1 MTDIPAT
8 QPQLQHVREAIAT
21 QQAWFNSAND
31 DPTLAITMVQKLVRE
46 RGASALADLVAGY
59 MVLCGQLVVETAQR
73 QKVTAD
79 EVLRIL
85 STHFASPASDGGA
98 QG

>member
-1 MTDIPAT
+1 MNDIPAT
-8 QPQLQHVREAIAT
+8 QPQLQHVRDAIAT

-31 DPTLAITMVQKLVRE
+31 DPTLAITLVESLVRE

-59 MVLCGQLVVETAQR
+59 MTLCGQLVVETAQR
-73 QKVTAD
+73 QEVTAD